1 MIDEEGRVWPDNPHK
16 HLMTPPKK
24 RKDLD
29 YSYKY
34 EKKNPFYK
42 LWSFFLRIL
51 ALIFIPIIN
60 HYAYRFKITG
70 KKNLRK
76 LRKTGFVAVSNHVLH
91 MDAAIIASSI
101 FNTRKCYFI
110 MLGENSTIPVA
121 GSILRSLGGVPI
133 ASDTS
138 GTMKFLNYCNKLIKK
153 KKPILIFPEVAMWHG
168 YKGIR
173 PFEGG
178 GFRLATSNN
187 VPVLPIVITLKYR
200 NKKKTRYKAYF
211 KICDPIYPN
220 TKLKGKLSAMELTE
234 RTHDVF
240 VKENQNFYKNERKKH
255 LLKVV
260 KKSVKQQKRR
270 KNLQ

>member
-76 LRKTGFVAVSNHVLH
+76 LRKTGFIAVSNHVLH

-121 GSILRSLGGVPI
+121 GSILKSLGGVPI

-200 NKKKTRYKAYF
+200 NKKKTR
-211 KICDPIYPN
+211 
-220 TKLKGKLSAMELTE
+220 
-234 RTHDVF
+234 
-240 VKENQNFYKNERKKH
+240 
-255 LLKVV
+255 
-260 KKSVKQQKRR
+260 
-270 KNLQ
+270 